1 MSEETIIEA
10 SCWGCV
16 TELHTEC
23 LAPVD
28 AEDGYVQCCCS
39 LEPFTDITDDEDK
52 RSVGRPMLDVNDIT
66 DIRSTGRKRA
76 AMLYPI
82 FENMQCE
89 WAFLRHAGG
98 GIEPI
103 IGCNGNIIQPVKV
116 GPSKGD
122 RHHGPD
128 KSVINNTPGN
138 VHRICSPC
146 HNRWHAANNKYYG
159 ERPPASQ
166 PYLPKEEYEL
176 KQHDAETRAT
186 PEEIEANEEYW
197 GSKKNSLD
205 KVDTRD

>member
-1 MSEETIIEA
+1 MGIVAS

-16 TELHTEC
+16 TGLHFEC
-23 LAPVD
+23 LATVD
-28 AEDGYVQCCCS
+28 ETEEGLVHCCCS
-39 LEPFTDITDDEDK
+39 LAQVIYEDDEK
-52 RSVGRPMLDVNDIT
+52 RSVGRPMLDVSEIT

-82 FENMQCE
+82 FADMQCE

-103 IGCNGNIIQPVKV
+103 IGCNGNIIQPIKS

-128 KSVINNTPGN
+128 KSVINNSPDN

-146 HNRWHAANNKYYG
+146 HNRWHAANNKFYG
-159 ERPPASQ
+159 ERPPADQ
-166 PYLPKEEYEL
+166 PYLPLEEHGEL
-176 KQHDAETRAT
+176 KIHDRDTRAT
-186 PEEIEANEEYW
+186 EEELQQNEEFW
-197 GSKKNSLD
+197 ASKKNILD
-205 KVDTRD
+205 KVDTKD